1 MWSPPPPPTSLSKPL
16 QLCLKMPP
24 LWQRDN
30 DRFSLA
36 SRKRL
41 GHTAGGAASLRVTK
55 TKRPRNQLL
64 NEPLW
69 NFHRGRPS
77 AASTASTADVLQP
90 VKSPKTN
97 ESPFQ
102 GLRKVGGGCG
112 SSKQQIYMLTLT
124 PECRQ
129 RSWAIVL
136 QLPSSQFSRLRLRRL
151 GASSRIYLVLGM
163 SLSLINI
170 CRVA

>member
-77 AASTASTADVLQP
+77 AASTASAAARQVPKNERKP
-90 VKSPKTN
+90 VSGAKEGK
-97 ESPFQ
+97 
-102 GLRKVGGGCG
+102 GRCG
-112 SSKQQIYMLTLT
+112 WSKQQIYMLTLT

-136 QLPSSQFSRLRLRRL
+136 QLPSSQFNRLRRL
-151 GASSRIYLVLGM
+151 GASSRIYLVLGI

>member
-1 MWSPPPPPTSLSKPL
+1 MWSPPPPPTSLPKPL

-77 AASTASTADVLQP
+77 AASATSTASAAARQVPKNERKPVSGAKEGKGEVWCKQATNLYADVDP
-90 VKSPKTN
+90 WMSAT
-97 ESPFQ
+97 
-102 GLRKVGGGCG
+102 
-112 SSKQQIYMLTLT
+112 
-124 PECRQ
+124 
-129 RSWAIVL
+129 
-136 QLPSSQFSRLRLRRL
+136 QLGNRFAASQFPVQQAQALRRL
-151 GASSRIYLVLGM
+151 VSYL
-163 SLSLINI
+163 LSIGDELVFN
-170 CRVA
+170 

>member
-77 AASTASTADVLQP
+77 AASTPSTASAAARQVPKNERKP
-90 VKSPKTN
+90 VSGAKEGK
-97 ESPFQ
+97 
-102 GLRKVGGGCG
+102 GRCG
-112 SSKQQIYMLTLT
+112 ASKQQIYMLTLT

-151 GASSRIYLVLGM
+151 GNPSRIYLVLGM